1 MYKKLAASA
10 LVLGLCQPAFAA
22 DLFTVTATVNTTTQS
37 FGFSNVSDAIDKMQV
52 AGLQN
57 SNLNY
62 TPTSAAS
69 IALDFRGLPMTVS
82 YAADSAKM
90 TFNVSSIG
98 MQPVTFEGK
107 GTTAA
112 AARDNANEQFKD
124 FLKKNGGDVVNRI
137 MKKLA
142 EVSPVD
148 PIAGNPNS
156 LQSQMVTTDFDR
168 NFTSH
173 ASNIK
178 AAQPGSATSNLIGV
192 GLRFGSYDINGK
204 KSDSYTIPLS
214 YTNRSD
220 LDPRRQLTISAPLT
234 YTAVEGGKVYSFN
247 PGISYRIPMN
257 DEWALTP
264 AIGYGLTGSVELGSL
279 GQMVSGSLTSSYVIN
294 RDGYDIAIGNMVGF
308 YQSLKAQAGD
318 YSYDPGIK
326 NTIFRNGVMLSR
338 PASLFGKGMSVE
350 YSLIDTRF
358 TGDALY
364 TNGYDEIGVTLGTNK
379 GANSARSYLR
389 AGVSYLT
396 SSQAKGFTANLGY
409 WF

>member
-10 LVLGLCQPAFAA
+10 LVLGLCQSAIAA
-22 DLFTVTATVNTTTQS
+22 DLFTVTGTVYNANGTVAQTNS
-37 FGFSNVSDAIDKMQV
+37 VGINSALDAIDKLKLT
-52 AGLQN
+52 GFQN
-57 SNLNY
+57 LTSSY
-62 TPTSAAS
+62 TNTS
-69 IALDFRGLPMTVS
+69 IATGQLDFRGLPMVLSFPTS
-82 YAADSAKM
+82 
-90 TFNVSSIG
+90 
-98 MQPVTFEGK
+98 
-107 GTTAA
+107 GTTLNFTVASLGVNQTFA
-112 AARDNANEQFKD
+112 GATRDASVEQFKD
-124 FLKKNGGDVVNRI
+124 FIKKDGGAILNAI

-178 AAQPGSATSNLIGV
+178 AQGGSATNNLIGL
-192 GLRFGSYDINGK
+192 GLRFGSYDMNGRT
-204 KSDSYTIPLS
+204 SSSYTVPLS

-220 LDPRRQLTISAPLT
+220 LDPRRQLTISAPIT
-234 YTAVEGGKVYSFN
+234 YTEVEGGKVYSFN
-247 PGISYRIPMN
+247 PGVSYRIPMN
-257 DEWALTP
+257 DNWALTP
-264 AIGYGLTGSVELGSL
+264 AIGYGLTGSVELASL

-294 RDGYDIAIGNMVGF
+294 RDGYDIAIGNMVGY
-308 YQSLKAQAGD
+308 YQTLKAQSGD

-326 NTIFRNGVMLSR
+326 NTIFRNGVMLSQ
-338 PASLFGKGMSVE
+338 PTNVFGKGMSIE

-364 TNGYDEIGVTLGTNK
+364 TDGYDEIGITLGTNK
-379 GANSARSYLR
+379 SANSARSYLR

-396 SSQAKGFTANLGY
+396 SSTAKGFTANFGY